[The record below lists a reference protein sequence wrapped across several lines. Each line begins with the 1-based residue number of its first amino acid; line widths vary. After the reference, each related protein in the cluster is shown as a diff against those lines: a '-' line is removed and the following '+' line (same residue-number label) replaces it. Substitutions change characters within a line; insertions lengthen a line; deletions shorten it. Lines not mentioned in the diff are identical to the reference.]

1 LTCRS
6 ELCRFNLH
14 HLACQLLEQVKYR
27 GLTVYHREDWV
38 EREVGA
44 AKRRTRGKLTNNP
57 EVIALQLDLDERAL
71 QRVALELGV
80 ELDEDG
86 GTGGDA
92 SAALVYGYGADRT
105 GAVGVRDVGC
115 AIRPE
120 TWAAIKVN
128 RCCWLVG
135 FLAPAWGCCRLL
147 PPPHTHTGRGTA
159 WSPGQRVL
167 GR

>member
-1 LTCRS
+1 MHGAGCTPG
-6 ELCRFNLH
+6 
-14 HLACQLLEQVKYR
+14 AVR
-27 GLTVYHREDWV
+27 GGGGSPGGAGARVLGTAAWAAARRV